1 MCYDATMI
9 KVLEQAIEK
18 VRGLSED
25 HQAYAARVLEEIAS
39 DTDGPHRLSE
49 DERRLVLEGI
59 AAADQGDFASEADV
73 QAVLGRY
80 RG

>member
-1 MCYDATMI
+1 MI

-25 HQAYAARVLEEIAS
+25 QQAYAAETLEEIA
-39 DTDGPHRLSE
+39 THTAGAHRLGE
-49 DERRLVLEGI
+49 DERRLILEGI
-59 AAADQGDFASEADV
+59 AAADGGDFASEADV

-80 RG
+80 RE